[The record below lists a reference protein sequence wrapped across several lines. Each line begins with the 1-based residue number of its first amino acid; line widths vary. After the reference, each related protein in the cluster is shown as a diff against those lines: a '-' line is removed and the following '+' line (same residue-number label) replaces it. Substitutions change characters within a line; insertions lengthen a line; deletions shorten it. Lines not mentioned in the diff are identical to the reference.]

1 MNNINNI
8 NNVIVE
14 GRVSLNNFDIK
25 NMICHIQIQVSRNYK
40 NVDGEQAEETIVI
53 PVRSF
58 GRLAEI
64 MNQKLELGSKIRV
77 VGRLSKNADTLFI
90 LVEHFEIVL

>member
-1 MNNINNI
+1 MNDI
-8 NNVIVE
+8 NNVIIE

-25 NMICHIQIQVSRNYK
+25 NMVCHIQIKVSRKCK
-40 NVDGEQAEETIVI
+40 NIDGEQVDEIISVPAK
-53 PVRSF
+53 SF
-58 GRLAEI
+58 GKLAEI
-64 MNQKLELGSKIRV
+64 MNQKLELDSKIRI